1 MNQRRLELL
10 ERLNVLQ
17 TILDIHVKNKARLWA
32 NEKEFEAYINAILD
46 EINEAKA
53 ELKALGFE
61 N

>member
-17 TILDIHVKNKARLWA
+17 TILDIHVKNKARLWS